1 MSSYFK
7 AWPDELSPLPLQ
19 SYHHMVK
26 LLLTTP
32 KTSIDIDSTSKIMS
46 LQLSIPDSI
55 LQAIRLPEQR
65 IEQELLHELAVALYA
80 QELLSFGKA
89 RELAQMDK
97 YEFGQLLA
105 QRGVLRHYGSEEV
118 EDDLAYAHRQ

>member
-1 MSSYFK
+1 
-7 AWPDELSPLPLQ
+7 
-19 SYHHMVK
+19 
-26 LLLTTP
+26 
-32 KTSIDIDSTSKIMS
+32 MS

-80 QELLSFGKA
+80 QDLLSFGKA

-97 YEFGQLLA
+97 YEFGHLLA
-105 QRGVLRHYGSEEV
+105 QRDILRHYGTEEL